1 MPAQDF
7 VAFDGASFTYDG
19 SHYVLRDLGLR
30 VPQGQFVCLLGGNG
44 SGKSTLAKCVNAL
57 LVPDAGRVLTFGRET
72 TDPDATYFIRS
83 NAGLV
88 FQNPDDQ
95 LVASIVENDVA
106 FGPENLGV
114 STPEL
119 GRRVSEALATVG
131 LNGFHKRETT
141 TLSGG
146 QKQRVAIAGILAMD
160 PAMLILDE
168 ASAMLDPRGRA
179 GLMRVCRELHASG
192 MTIVM
197 ITHYME
203 EAAEAERVVVLDEGR
218 VRMDGTPADVLVRTS
233 ELRAL
238 DLAVPFAAALSLN
251 LRERGVDV
259 RPCISAPELACELD
273 RLADTC
279 SARKDALQGNLPCRA
294 EARHEAAAE
303 AATPATAETAVRT
316 HEPSAATEQAS
327 YASPDVLLAFQ
338 DVSFSYLDPQRA
350 QRRQARKKARRAQNA
365 APARTGWGAS
375 PDDAWALRHIDLA
388 VHAGEFLGIAGHT
401 GSGKSTLI
409 QLMNGLIAPTEGC
422 VSFRGRNLA
431 GKDVAAQAR
440 SKVGLV
446 FQYPEYQLFA
456 KTVFDDVAFGP
467 RNQGLDACEV
477 DRRVRQAL
485 ESVGLAVDAVVDKS
499 PFELSGGQ
507 QRRVALAGVL
517 AMEPEMLVLD
527 EPAAGLDPRGRA
539 DILALIGDL
548 HARGLTCVMVSHS
561 MDDLARLADRI
572 LVLNQGTA
580 FAVGTPA
587 AVFADRGTLHD
598 IGLGVPA
605 AQELA
610 IALRAEGWPLERALY
625 DEDTLADDLSALL
638 SRGTCQPTVADNAKA
653 QRAHRDGANGS
664 PDSAGTEATHA

>member
-7 VAFDGASFTYDG
+7 VAFEGASFTYDG
-19 SHYVLRDLGLR
+19 SHYVLRDLELR

-72 TDPDATYFIRS
+72 ADPDAIYFIRS

-95 LVASIVENDVA
+95 LVASVVENDVA

-114 STPEL
+114 PTPEL
-119 GRRVSEALATVG
+119 RRRVGEALATVG

-179 GLMRVCRELHASG
+179 GLLRVCRELHASG

-218 VRMDGTPADVLVRTS
+218 VRMDGAPEDVLVRTS

-251 LRERGVDV
+251 LRERGVDI
-259 RPCISAPELACELD
+259 RPCINAPELACELD

-279 SARKDALQGNLPCRA
+279 SARKGALQGNLPCRA

-303 AATPATAETAVRT
+303 AAAPATAEAAVRT
-316 HEPSAATEQAS
+316 QEPSAATEQAS
-327 YASPDVLLAFQ
+327 HASPDVLLAFQ

-350 QRRQARKKARRAQNA
+350 QRRQARKKARPTQNA

-388 VHAGEFLGIAGHT
+388 VHAGEFLGVAGHT

-409 QLMNGLIAPTEGC
+409 QLMNGLIAPAEGR

-431 GKDVAAQAR
+431 DKDVAAQAR

-456 KTVFDDVAFGP
+456 ETVFDDVAFGP
-467 RNQGLDACEV
+467 RNQGLDAPEV
-477 DRRVRQAL
+477 DHRVCRAL
-485 ESVGLAVDAVVDKS
+485 ENVGLAVSALADKS

-517 AMEPEMLVLD
+517 AMEPEVLVLD
-527 EPAAGLDPRGRA
+527 EPAAGLDPRGREE
-539 DILALIGDL
+539 ILALIDEL
-548 HARGLTCVMVSHS
+548 HARGLTCVMVSHC

-572 LVLNQGTA
+572 LVLNQGTVFMA
-580 FAVGTPA
+580 GAPET
-587 AVFADRGTLHD
+587 VFADQGALHD

-610 IALRAEGWPLERALY
+610 LALRAEGWPLERALY
-625 DEDTLADDLSALL
+625 DEDALASDLSALL
-638 SRGTCQPTVADNAKA
+638 GSCACQPTAAANAK
-653 QRAHRDGANGS
+653 AHRDGANGS